1 MKLILAIFL
10 VAFTL
15 YWDIG
20 NSAEV
25 SEEAGIRGICKEIC
39 AVRGQCTSPKA
50 KSCQACKR
58 NCWKFIN
65 TIELKENEAEVE
77 TLLSTVRRLVE
88 LAGTQG
94 DQGEETT
101 NLLKIL
107 VKAMVQQE
115 DNEIADKRAKK
126 QREKDMKMIC
136 KEVCVVQGH
145 CKSRKTTRNTC
156 STCRKRC
163 FTQIDWNLNNIV
175 AEEETMKAIK
185 KAYQNKKDEPTWN
198 TESMSELIRAVE
210 EEISKFQATK
220 KPEKESAKTEDKGS
234 HLQPEKLCKAMCK
247 FQGVCEEE
255 EDNCRTCT
263 SECIKQ
269 LDSNKMFENI
279 DGETKLQLERLLLV
293 IRNSDDNSLIESPEM
308 SKIVKDLLSKIRGI
322 DITEEEDEEKGGE
335 KENKDLLLK
344 PEELCKAMCKFQG
357 VCAEAEDNCRTCTSE
372 CIKQLDSKKIF
383 DNINEETKLQLERL
397 LLVIRNSDDDS
408 LIESPEMSKI
418 VKDLLSKIRGIDVT
432 VNKEQEYD
440 LKIEKVCKAMCK
452 LQGQCKE
459 EFDNCR
465 ICTSECS
472 AKFDSSKLFENIDE
486 ETKLQLERLLLVIRN
501 SDDDSLLET
510 PEMSKLVKDLLQK
523 ISGIKIVEKKGEYDL
538 KIEEVCKAM
547 CKFQGQCKEEFDNCR
562 ICTTECS
569 AKLDSSKLF
578 ENLDEVTKLQLER
591 LLLVIRNSDDD
602 SLLETP
608 EISKLVK
615 DLLQKTGGMKIVE
628 EKGEYDLKIGD
639 VCKAMC
645 QFQGQCK
652 EEFDNCRICTSE
664 CSAEFARLVGTD
676 SLDERSQVM
685 LQKLLLVISN
695 ADTGSIM
702 KTEEMSM
709 ILKDLL
715 QNLTKTNKS
724 NKNQQETKRQPT
736 ELEYMLCDEVC
747 KMQGKCDSEN
757 SPECKSCSD
766 KCLNTVN
773 ITNGMIAL
781 DQNTFD
787 QYRKLMSIVLVNLQ
801 NNSNLMNLLGSD
813 DIEKLQR
820 LFLVASTSEDDI
832 FLNDPE
838 TIQFMMSVIR
848 KLENSTLVSIVT
860 EDDENKESLLQSE
873 ELCKAM
879 CKFQGVCAEAEDN
892 CRTCTSECIKQLV
905 SNKMLENIDEE
916 TKLQLERLLLVIRN
930 SDDDSLLETPEMSK
944 LVKDLLQKIR
954 GMDIVEEKENVD
966 KENEAEFQFK
976 KLCKAMCKL
985 QGMCIE
991 DDTQNCKICTKECVK
1006 QLKSD
1011 EYIQSMNRDSE
1022 FPLEELL
1029 LVISNVKPVSSKVLQ
1044 NLDEET
1050 KLQLE
1055 RFLLVIGNG
1064 DTSILMSSEMSNI
1077 MQDLLT
1083 KLREI
1088 DVTGKTGVG
1097 EMGDLVTQSKKA
1109 CEAMCKF
1116 QRMCLNENSNNCKSC
1131 ILECTEKLFILN
1143 NTVAKQAEIN
1153 KLDDDTKIMLERLLL
1168 VLSSTNDTTILES
1181 KEMTSF
1187 INNLLIKLRGIEISE
1202 EHGNDLNLEKICKA
1216 MCKFQSQCKEEFDN
1230 CRTCTSECST
1240 ELAKLIGTNQLD
1252 KESQVM
1258 MNRLLLVISN
1268 VDDSMLNKAD
1278 ISKQLKDLIS
1288 KLTQGGSLGTKVPG
1302 KPTEVSNLLCD
1313 EVCKMQNKCDLKDSS
1328 ECKTCVDEC
1337 SNSVIISNGM
1347 IKLDDNTFA
1356 QYRKLMS
1363 FISLNIQTN
1372 TNLLDLLDSDDV
1384 TRLQRL
1390 FLVAST
1396 SEDDTALNNPE
1407 MLEFLMSV
1415 IMKLQNA
1422 TAIPTVTVA
1431 PSTESPSTSTNY
1443 DDIEI
1448 FCKVICWIQ
1457 NCSPNE
1463 LSSNNCQVCRR
1474 SCVSN
1479 FGENENL
1486 KTPEGIKLLQQL
1498 TESVI
1503 INADGSITVN
1513 SDTDKYLAKLTQVIY
1528 GHASTASPTM
1538 PAQTTKPVQFLS
1550 TKMACKMECA
1560 DRCMNRTSRREI
1572 LDEVPRKC
1580 RSCIRTICN
1589 LFRMYNTDCPFDTM
1603 ENQCSEF
1610 CPLVPNDIKEMNGDC
1625 GVCFESC
1632 VLGGKY

>member
-1 MKLILAIFL
+1 MKLIIAIFL

-15 YWDIG
+15 HWDIG

-39 AVRGQCTSPKA
+39 AVRGHCTSPKA

-77 TLLSTVRRLVE
+77 ALLSTVRRLVE
-88 LAGTQG
+88 LAGTRG

-107 VKAMVQQE
+107 VKAMIQQE

-145 CKSRKTTRNTC
+145 CKSRRATRNTC
-156 STCRKRC
+156 STCRERC
-163 FTQIDWNLNNIV
+163 FTQIDLNSNNIV

-198 TESMSELIRAVE
+198 TESMSELIRAVGE
-210 EEISKFQATK
+210 EMSKFQATK
-220 KPEKESAKTEDKGS
+220 KPEKESAKPEDKGS

-247 FQGVCEEE
+247 FQGVCEEA

-279 DGETKLQLERLLLV
+279 DGETKLQLEILLLV

-432 VNKEQEYD
+432 VNEEQEYD
-440 LKIEKVCKAMCK
+440 LKIEK
-452 LQGQCKE
+452 
-459 EFDNCR
+459 
-465 ICTSECS
+465 
-472 AKFDSSKLFENIDE
+472 
-486 ETKLQLERLLLVIRN
+486 
-501 SDDDSLLET
+501 
-510 PEMSKLVKDLLQK
+510 
-523 ISGIKIVEKKGEYDL
+523 
-538 KIEEVCKAM
+538 VCKAM

-562 ICTTECS
+562 ICTSECS

-578 ENLDEVTKLQLER
+578 ENLDEETKLQLER
-591 LLLVIRNSDDD
+591 LLLIIRNSDDD
-602 SLLETP
+602 SLLETS
-608 EISKLVK
+608 EMSKLVK
-615 DLLQKTGGMKIVE
+615 DLLQKIIEIEIVE
-628 EKGEYDLKIGD
+628 EKSEYDLKIGD

-652 EEFDNCRICTSE
+652 EGFDNCRICTSE

-709 ILKDLL
+709 ILKELL

-736 ELEYMLCDEVC
+736 EVEYMLCDEVC
-747 KMQGKCDSEN
+747 KMQGKCNSGN

-766 KCLNTVN
+766 KCLKTVN

-860 EDDENKESLLQSE
+860 DDENKESLLQSE
-873 ELCKAM
+873 ELCKTM

-976 KLCKAMCKL
+976 KLCKAMCNL

-1064 DTSILMSSEMSNI
+1064 DSSILMSSEMSNI
-1077 MQDLLT
+1077 MKDLLT

-1088 DVTGKTGVG
+1088 DVNGKTVEG
-1097 EMGDLVTQSKKA
+1097 EMGDSVTQSKKA
-1109 CEAMCKF
+1109 CETMCKF

-1230 CRTCTSECST
+1230 CRTCSSECST

-1268 VDDSMLNKAD
+1268 VDADSMLNKAD

-1288 KLTQGGSLGTKVPG
+1288 KLTQGGSLGTKEVPG
-1302 KPTEVSNLLCD
+1302 KPTELSNLLCD

-1415 IMKLQNA
+1415 IVKLQNA

-1448 FCKVICWIQ
+1448 FCKVICWSQ
-1457 NCSPNE
+1457 NCSPDE

-1474 SCVSN
+1474 NCVSN

-1486 KTPEGIKLLQQL
+1486 KTPEGIKLLKQL
-1498 TESVI
+1498 TESVK

-1538 PAQTTKPVQFLS
+1538 TAQTTKPVQYLS
-1550 TKMACKMECA
+1550 TKMVCKMKCA

-1603 ENQCSEF
+1603 ENQCIKS
-1610 CPLVPNDIKEMNGDC
+1610 CPLVQNDIKELNGDC
-1625 GVCFESC
+1625 GVCFENC
-1632 VLGGKY
+1632 VLRERQKRKLVRRRQRGA

>member
-1 MKLILAIFL
+1 MKLIIAIFL

-15 YWDIG
+15 HWDIG

-39 AVRGQCTSPKA
+39 AVRGHCTSPKA

-77 TLLSTVRRLVE
+77 ALLSTVRRLVE
-88 LAGTQG
+88 LAGTRG

-107 VKAMVQQE
+107 VKAMIQQE

-145 CKSRKTTRNTC
+145 CKSRRATRNTC
-156 STCRKRC
+156 STCRERC
-163 FTQIDWNLNNIV
+163 FTQIDLNSNNIV

-198 TESMSELIRAVE
+198 TESMSELIRAVGE
-210 EEISKFQATK
+210 EMSKFQATK
-220 KPEKESAKTEDKGS
+220 KPEKESAKPEDKGS

-247 FQGVCEEE
+247 FQGVCEEA

-279 DGETKLQLERLLLV
+279 DGETKLQLE
-293 IRNSDDNSLIESPEM
+293 I
-308 SKIVKDLLSKIRGI
+308 
-322 DITEEEDEEKGGE
+322 
-335 KENKDLLLK
+335 
-344 PEELCKAMCKFQG
+344 
-357 VCAEAEDNCRTCTSE
+357 
-372 CIKQLDSKKIF
+372 
-383 DNINEETKLQLERL
+383 L

-432 VNKEQEYD
+432 VNE
-440 LKIEKVCKAMCK
+440 V
-452 LQGQCKE
+452 
-459 EFDNCR
+459 
-465 ICTSECS
+465 
-472 AKFDSSKLFENIDE
+472 DSSKLFENLDE
-486 ETKLQLERLLLVIRN
+486 ETKLQLERLLLIIRN

-510 PEMSKLVKDLLQK
+510 SEMSKLVKDLLQK
-523 ISGIKIVEKKGEYDL
+523 I
-538 KIEEVCKAM
+538 IEIE
-547 CKFQGQCKEEFDNCR
+547 
-562 ICTTECS
+562 
-569 AKLDSSKLF
+569 
-578 ENLDEVTKLQLER
+578 
-591 LLLVIRNSDDD
+591 
-602 SLLETP
+602 
-608 EISKLVK
+608 
-615 DLLQKTGGMKIVE
+615 IVE
-628 EKGEYDLKIGD
+628 EKSEYDLKIGD

-652 EEFDNCRICTSE
+652 EGFDNCRICTSE

-709 ILKDLL
+709 ILKELL

-736 ELEYMLCDEVC
+736 EVEYMLCDEVC
-747 KMQGKCDSEN
+747 KMQGKCNSGN

-766 KCLNTVN
+766 KCLKTVN

-873 ELCKAM
+873 ELCKTM

-976 KLCKAMCKL
+976 KLCKAMCNL

-1064 DTSILMSSEMSNI
+1064 DSSILMSSEMSNI
-1077 MQDLLT
+1077 MKDLLT

-1088 DVTGKTGVG
+1088 DVNGKTVEG
-1097 EMGDLVTQSKKA
+1097 EMGDSVTQSKKA
-1109 CEAMCKF
+1109 CETMCKF

-1230 CRTCTSECST
+1230 CRTCSSECST

-1268 VDDSMLNKAD
+1268 VDADSMLNKAD

-1288 KLTQGGSLGTKVPG
+1288 KLTQGGSLGTKEVPG
-1302 KPTEVSNLLCD
+1302 KPTELSNLLCD

-1415 IMKLQNA
+1415 IVKLQNA

-1448 FCKVICWIQ
+1448 FCKVICWSQ
-1457 NCSPNE
+1457 NCSPDE

-1474 SCVSN
+1474 NCVSN

-1486 KTPEGIKLLQQL
+1486 KTPEGIKLLKQL
-1498 TESVI
+1498 TESVK

-1538 PAQTTKPVQFLS
+1538 TAQTTKPVQYLS
-1550 TKMACKMECA
+1550 TKMVCKMKCA

-1603 ENQCSEF
+1603 ENQCIKS
-1610 CPLVPNDIKEMNGDC
+1610 CPLVQNDIKELNGDC
-1625 GVCFESC
+1625 GVCFENC
-1632 VLGGKY
+1632 VLRERQKRKLVRRRQRGA